1 MVAGSGKGSSVQSST
16 GALVG
21 GIGRF
26 LAMSIP
32 YTSRVVGQ
40 ADLFLNLLDQGE
52 FYLSELGKNC
62 LPLLKHCGI
71 IV

>member
-1 MVAGSGKGSSVQSST
+1 MIQSSP
-16 GALVG
+16 GSPVG

-32 YTSRVVGQ
+32 YNTRVVGQ
-40 ADLFLNLLDQGE
+40 ADLLLNMLDQRE

-71 IV
+71 VV

>member
-1 MVAGSGKGSSVQSST
+1 MVAFSGKGSSVQPST

-32 YTSRVVGQ
+32 YSSRVVGQ
-40 ADLFLNLLDQGE
+40 ADLLLHLLDQRE

-62 LPLLKHCGI
+62 LPLLNHCGV